1 MERVGKEWVL
11 SGKDGHELGRFEW
24 FVVTSHTVGH
34 PRWEQVHIHTHTRTH
49 THTHTHDHKHT
60 HAHTHIH
67 THTHTHFQVFGY
79 EPPLQTLAKQQ
90 PLLEPITSPLSNVS
104 SDAIMV
110 VMIAF
115 KVEEA
120 PVYIC
125 I

>member
-1 MERVGKEWVL
+1 MQVAGMERVGKEWVL

-34 PRWEQVHIHTHTRTH
+34 PRWEQVHIHTHTRT
-49 THTHTHDHKHT
+49 
-60 HAHTHIH
+60 H